1 MSDLGINFKNPH
13 LACPDG
19 LTVEAW
25 LASNFL
31 HSPIS
36 TDAYPPGGSPAASG
50 TTSGGSCT
58 LTGLSADAYQVSII
72 DESNKPT
79 FFHVPASYIGSGTF
93 TARYTPDAVTTAS
106 SASVLTMPFTTQ
118 NSTPHSGAAVGTNI
132 PYGNNL
138 GGVVGFSGQLVQ
150 AGVFS
155 AGAVVV
161 PFADNQF
168 VWPKYASESGT
179 WTWEEWVD
187 VTDEAG
193 VNSLNLDSG
202 AVSISPFPLGQVNP
216 QPGSRWLVNE
226 TGSDLVYHSGT
237 GYKSAAGGFYIV
249 TYNLSVIGNPG
260 SMS

>member
-1 MSDLGINFKNPH
+1 MSNLAVQFMNPFNP
-13 LACPDG
+13 CPDG

-25 LASNFL
+25 PASDFL
-31 HSPIS
+31 HTPVS

-58 LTGLSADAYQVSII
+58 LTGLSAVAYYVSII

-79 FFHVPASYIGSGTF
+79 FFYVPASYIGSGTF

-106 SASVLTMPFTTQ
+106 SASVLTMPFTIQ
-118 NSTPHSGAAVGTNI
+118 NSVPHSAAAVGTNI

-138 GGVVGFSGQLVQ
+138 SGAVGFSGQLVQ

-193 VNSLNLDSG
+193 VNSLNLGSG
-202 AVSISPFPLGQVNP
+202 AVSVSPSPLVQVNP
-216 QPGSRWLVNE
+216 HPASSWLVNE

-237 GYKSAAGGFYIV
+237 GYNSAAGGFYIV
-249 TYNLSVIGNPG
+249 TYNLSVTGNPG